1 MTTVKETDGMFQE
14 ARTINARGDILL
26 KIEVPEAS
34 KHCNIVLP
42 NKDGYGFKTNCYDQK
57 FLKNIIEKR
66 IFDSTIKNVN
76 KICDNIRKMKK
87 KEEMSEFKPHLKYII
102 YFSIF
107 LSFIAFLLLAILVHG
122 SSYGYNDLLLAIIII
137 MIVASAS
144 MTLAAVIISV
154 YSQPKF
160 LNFEKATYFKINE
173 YLTG

>member
-1 MTTVKETDGMFQE
+1 
-14 ARTINARGDILL
+14 
-26 KIEVPEAS
+26 
-34 KHCNIVLP
+34 
-42 NKDGYGFKTNCYDQK
+42 
-57 FLKNIIEKR
+57 
-66 IFDSTIKNVN
+66 
-76 KICDNIRKMKK
+76 MKK